1 MVSRYCQLLLLILLS
16 VSFQKKIDFLKAT
29 DDCKDKSFPITEEN
43 VKFQVVYIKK
53 MIQHG

>member
-29 DDCKDKSFPITEEN
+29 DDCKDKSSSPTEEN
-43 VKFQVVYIKK
+43 VKI
-53 MIQHG
+53 